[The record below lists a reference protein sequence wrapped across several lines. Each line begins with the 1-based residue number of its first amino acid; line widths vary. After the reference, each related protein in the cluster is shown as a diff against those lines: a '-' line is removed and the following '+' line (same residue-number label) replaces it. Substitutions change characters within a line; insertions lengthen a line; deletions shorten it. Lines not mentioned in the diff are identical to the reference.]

1 VADYCTPEDIK
12 IAFDVAS
19 TDDQS
24 LALAVTSASRLVDS
38 MCGRTFGV
46 TASADR
52 YVNPLDAYCA
62 GIPDAATITAVAS
75 DDGADGTYS
84 TSWSASDWY
93 GAPVGHI
100 GPHGGTGWPFTA
112 IVAVGGRT
120 FSRGTNRRPLVK
132 VTGTWGWSAVPED
145 VHQATVFL
153 AAEMFKAR
161 EAPLGTA
168 GMTDWGPITIR
179 GNRRVVDLLAPFKRV
194 SAADGRFLVA

>member
-24 LALAVTSASRLVDS
+24 LALAVTGASRLVDS

-46 TASADR
+46 TTSADR
-52 YVNPLDAYCA
+52 YVDPTDAYCA
-62 GIPDAATITAVAS
+62 SIPDAATITAVAT

-112 IVAVGGRT
+112 IVAVAGRT
-120 FSRGTNRRPLVK
+120 FSASYNRRPRIK
-132 VTGTWGWSAVPED
+132 VTGTWGWTAIPED